1 MIVEQNN
8 ENINNRV
15 VTDWY
20 LFIVFICV

>member
-20 LFIVFICV
+20 LLIVFICV

>member
-15 VTDWY
+15 VTNWY